1 MSSPRLLLDADVPVI
16 LASALRSRGY
26 DAVHAR
32 EGGHGRAS
40 DAQVLEA
47 AVRQR
52 RAVFTHNVADFMEL
66 AHEYGARGDRHF
78 GVLVAAQ
85 RPVGQVLAGLL
96 RVLSNRT
103 AESLIDAV
111 VWVPR

>member
-1 MSSPRLLLDADVPVI
+1 
-16 LASALRSRGY
+16 
-26 DAVHAR
+26 
-32 EGGHGRAS
+32 
-40 DAQVLEA
+40 
-47 AVRQR
+47 
-52 RAVFTHNVADFMEL
+52 MEL